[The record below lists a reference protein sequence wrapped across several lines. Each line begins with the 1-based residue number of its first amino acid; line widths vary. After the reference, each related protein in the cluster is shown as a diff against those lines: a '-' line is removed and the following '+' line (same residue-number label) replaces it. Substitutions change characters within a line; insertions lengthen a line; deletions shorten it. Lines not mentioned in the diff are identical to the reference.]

1 MDLLFDK
8 TSLSPYVRFGCL
20 SVRYFLWKVKW
31 CAKSNPALE
40 HLVKEVT
47 SKLLQREFYFT
58 VAAQVSRVVV
68 VRYILI
74 GGVESRIY
82 ISASLFHIQ
91 VPNFDCYCQNPICLQ
106 LPWEKDPCLFRLWKE
121 GRTGYP
127 WIDAAMRQLRKEG
140 WIHHCLRLVCVLKS
154 AGEMGNSCRA

>member
-1 MDLLFDK
+1 VDLLFDK

-68 VRYILI
+68 CYILI

-82 ISASLFHIQ
+82 ISASLFT
-91 VPNFDCYCQNPICLQ
+91 
-106 LPWEKDPCLFRLWKE
+106 FRSPTLTATARIPSVSSCP
-121 GRTGYP
+121 GRRTPAFSSSG
-127 WIDAAMRQLRKEG
+127 RKVG
-140 WIHHCLRLVCVLKS
+140 LGTPGLMLL
-154 AGEMGNSCRA
+154 

>member
-68 VRYILI
+68 VCHILI
-74 GGVESRIY
+74 GGVNLESTLALPSFTFRSPTLTATARIP
-82 ISASLFHIQ
+82 SVSSC
-91 VPNFDCYCQNPICLQ
+91 P
-106 LPWEKDPCLFRLWKE
+106 
-121 GRTGYP
+121 GRRTPAFSGSG
-127 WIDAAMRQLRKEG
+127 RKVG
-140 WIHHCLRLVCVLKS
+140 LGTPGLMLL
-154 AGEMGNSCRA
+154 

>member
-1 MDLLFDK
+1 VDLLFDK

-68 VRYILI
+68 CYILI

-82 ISASLFHIQ
+82 ISASLFT
-91 VPNFDCYCQNPICLQ
+91 FRSPILTATARIPSVSSC
-106 LPWEKDPCLFRLWKE
+106 P
-121 GRTGYP
+121 GRRTPAFSSSG
-127 WIDAAMRQLRKEG
+127 RKVG
-140 WIHHCLRLVCVLKS
+140 LGTPGLMLL
-154 AGEMGNSCRA
+154 

>member
-1 MDLLFDK
+1 VDLLFDK

-58 VAAQVSRVVV
+58 VEAQVSREVVC
-68 VRYILI
+68 YILI

-82 ISASLFHIQ
+82 ISASLFT
-91 VPNFDCYCQNPICLQ
+91 
-106 LPWEKDPCLFRLWKE
+106 FRSPTLTATARIPSVSSCP
-121 GRTGYP
+121 GRRTPAFSSSG
-127 WIDAAMRQLRKEG
+127 RKVG
-140 WIHHCLRLVCVLKS
+140 LGTPGLMLL
-154 AGEMGNSCRA
+154 